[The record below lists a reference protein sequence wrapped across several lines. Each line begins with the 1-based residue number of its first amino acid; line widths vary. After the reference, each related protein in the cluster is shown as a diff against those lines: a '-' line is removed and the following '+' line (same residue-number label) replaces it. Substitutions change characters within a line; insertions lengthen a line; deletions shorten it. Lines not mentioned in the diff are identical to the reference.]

1 MSTYQALVCEVPLLV
16 LPAHVN
22 QHFYAEAI
30 ARARTGQYLLPS
42 KITTRQL
49 IKKTIDMLSD
59 QELSKKML
67 GLRNLYGME
76 NNPKVQLLDRLV
88 EMTELPKARKAFG

>member
-30 ARARTGQYLLPS
+30 ARTKIGQYLLPS

-49 IKKTIDMLSD
+49 IKKTINMLSD

-67 GLRNLYGME
+67 SLRNLYGME
-76 NNPKVQLLDRLV
+76 NNPKDEFLDRLAK
-88 EMTELPKARKAFG
+88 MMELPVARKTFG